1 MTRFSMR
8 RLFYRVVSSRFR
20 DYGCLMM
27 LNTCIPV
34 DLQDPQN
41 PGTTQ
46 SFLVEPVYL
55 QAVYDNYYPFN
66 YMLPSGHMFNWCGT
80 IGWIMNPYTG
90 NYIQRIPSRPVS
102 AVSPG
107 TTYTTQPS
115 RTGSSVMLPLLPE
128 NNYTVEVMVFGGQG
142 LQVLDGNNNTA
153 ACSESLRMAV
163 YVPNATNPS
172 YVFKGW
178 VQETMGS
185 PRVMADAV
193 LLPNGAVIML
203 NGAMVGRAGIPS
215 YYPNFFAEMYQP
227 YLPVHQRWSTLTRS
241 QISRLYHASAALTT
255 NGTILVAGSED
266 GRPTLSNISYS
277 YSDYKSEYRM
287 EIFYPPF
294 WFDFANKP
302 SITIAPSDMQYNTS
316 LNVSYTGV
324 NVSCSKA
331 NEWPNIYLTRSTL
344 SFRQVTTYKMISQ
357 PQRMLYIECRSHL
370 PCWWPPVLSLMAS
383 TLTSEL

>member
-1 MTRFSMR
+1 M
-8 RLFYRVVSSRFR
+8 
-20 DYGCLMM
+20 
-27 LNTCIPV
+27 
-34 DLQDPQN
+34 
-41 PGTTQ
+41 
-46 SFLVEPVYL
+46 
-55 QAVYDNYYPFN
+55 
-66 YMLPSGHMFNWCGT
+66 
-80 IGWIMNPYTG
+80 
-90 NYIQRIPSRPVS
+90 
-102 AVSPG
+102 
-107 TTYTTQPS
+107 
-115 RTGSSVMLPLLPE
+115 
-128 NNYTVEVMVFGGQG
+128 
-142 LQVLDGNNNTA
+142 
-153 ACSESLRMAV
+153 
-163 YVPNATNPS
+163 
-172 YVFKGW
+172 
-178 VQETMGS
+178 
-185 PRVMADAV
+185 
-193 LLPNGAVIML
+193 
-203 NGAMVGRAGIPS
+203 
-215 YYPNFFAEMYQP
+215 
-227 YLPVHQRWSTLTRS
+227 TRS